1 MTMSATAVRR
11 GLFGAFATCALG
23 GVVAATIAIPTAG
36 AQPDCTASGFSHVAS
51 GVLNS
56 AGEWLDTHPEANEV
70 LTAAG
75 MHGSGAETSVRD
87 YFVAHPQDY
96 QELRGIAAPL
106 IDMQHGCGAAIQPM
120 QIAALY
126 QADVA
131 ATCGRGDCARSCTRR
146 RPRYQARPRR
156 VGPCRMGHDR
166 VS

>member
-11 GLFGAFATCALG
+11 GLFGAFTTCALG

-51 GVLNS
+51 GVLDT
-56 AGEWLDTHPEANEV
+56 AGGWLDTHPEANKV

-75 MHGSGAETSVRD
+75 MQGAGAETSVRD
-87 YFVAHPQDY
+87 YFVAHPNEY

-126 QADVA
+126 QALSQTGA
-131 ATCGRGDCARSCTRR
+131 
-146 RPRYQARPRR
+146 P
-156 VGPCRMGHDR
+156 M
-166 VS
+166 

>member
-23 GVVAATIAIPTAG
+23 GVVATTIVIPTAG

-51 GVLNS
+51 GVLNE
-56 AGEWLDTHPEANEV
+56 AGGWLDTHPDANNV

-75 MHGSGAETSVRD
+75 MQGAGAEQSVRD
-87 YFVAHPQDY
+87 YFTGRPQEY

-106 IDMQHGCGAAIQPM
+106 IDLQRGCNTAIQPM

-126 QADVA
+126 QALSQGGA
-131 ATCGRGDCARSCTRR
+131 
-146 RPRYQARPRR
+146 PI
-156 VGPCRMGHDR
+156 
-166 VS
+166 

>member
-36 AQPDCTASGFSHVAS
+36 AQPDCTASGFTHVAS

-56 AGEWLDTHPEANEV
+56 AGGWLDTHPEANEV

-75 MHGSGAETSVRD
+75 MQGSGAEMSVRD

-106 IDMQHGCGAAIQPM
+106 IDMQHGCGAAIQPD
-120 QIAALY
+120 ADRRAVPGAVPVGR
-126 QADVA
+126 ADVTLHA
-131 ATCGRGDCARSCTRR
+131 AVATPHEAVRAEGRDTKR
-146 RPRYQARPRR
+146 
-156 VGPCRMGHDR
+156 GHDE
-166 VS
+166 

>member
-23 GVVAATIAIPTAG
+23 SFAAAAIAIPTAG
-36 AQPDCTASGFSHVAS
+36 AQPCTASDFSHVAS
-51 GVLNS
+51 GVLDT
-56 AGEWLDTHPEANEV
+56 AGGWLDAHPEANKV

-75 MHGSGAETSVRD
+75 MQGAGAETSVRD
-87 YFVAHPQDY
+87 YFVAHPNEY

-126 QADVA
+126 QALSQTGA
-131 ATCGRGDCARSCTRR
+131 
-146 RPRYQARPRR
+146 P
-156 VGPCRMGHDR
+156 M
-166 VS
+166 